1 MLIHFSRQTYSNPSS
16 TLVHQN
22 PPLPLA
28 PSTPFC
34 MPSAA
39 YPSSMFSPAGQSP
52 MLNNGGVLDGSGTID
67 PATLN
72 PTAFSSHLSTGSHIP
87 PYSPPTSNTT
97 EFDNDSKPGV
107 SALANSSPRGVKRS
121 RSPAEPYRD
130 GAIAGDD
137 LGTGTRITFFLPR
150 YLSWGTGN
158 KNNNTIFNELR
169 DMSLCAVVIAA
180 HENTHE
186 DLKEEKQKLTFIC
199 PNRCSG

>member
-1 MLIHFSRQTYSNPSS
+1 
-16 TLVHQN
+16 
-22 PPLPLA
+22 
-28 PSTPFC
+28 
-34 MPSAA
+34 
-39 YPSSMFSPAGQSP
+39 MFSPAGQSP

-137 LGTGTRITFFLPR
+137 LGTGTRITF
-150 YLSWGTGN
+150 Y
-158 KNNNTIFNELR
+158 
-169 DMSLCAVVIAA
+169 
-180 HENTHE
+180 
-186 DLKEEKQKLTFIC
+186 FILFFY
-199 PNRCSG
+199 PDIHLDDGK